1 MLELLKKGV
10 IWRVGS
16 GDTIRIWDDP
26 WLPRGLTRRP
36 ITPRGQNL
44 LTYVNDL
51 INPITEQWDKEL
63 VIQTSWEEDAE
74 AILSIPVHVG
84 MDDVLACHCDG
95 KGIFSVKSSYK
106 LFCDDIQRQSPRGRS
121 PSTID
126 QEGSCEEKF
135 GS

>member
-10 IWRVGS
+10 IW
-16 GDTIRIWDDP
+16 RIWDDP

-63 VIQTSWEEDAE
+63 VIQTFWEEDAE
-74 AILSIPVHVG
+74 AISRC
-84 MDDVLACHCDG
+84 M
-95 KGIFSVKSSYK
+95 
-106 LFCDDIQRQSPRGRS
+106 
-121 PSTID
+121 
-126 QEGSCEEKF
+126 
-135 GS
+135 